1 MVFGITPR
9 IFDSIP
15 PSLLRKKIR
24 RFRAKE
30 DRSIHE
36 IRSKNLDS
44 RRENRI
50 KKMNRKAKEIAK
62 EIAKAIDTKL
72 KQIYQ
77 KYSKKLWI
85 EYTKSIL
92 FFILSTL

>member
-1 MVFGITPR
+1 
-9 IFDSIP
+9 
-15 PSLLRKKIR
+15 
-24 RFRAKE
+24 
-30 DRSIHE
+30 
-36 IRSKNLDS
+36 LDS

-77 KYSKKLWI
+77 NTVRNYGLNIQSQSYFLYYQHFSTYYS
-85 EYTKSIL
+85 
-92 FFILSTL
+92 